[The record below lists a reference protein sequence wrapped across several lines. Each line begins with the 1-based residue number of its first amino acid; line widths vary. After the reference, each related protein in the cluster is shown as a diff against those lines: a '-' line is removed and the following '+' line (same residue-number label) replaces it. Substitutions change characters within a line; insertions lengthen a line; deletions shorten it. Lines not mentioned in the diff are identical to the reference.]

1 MRTRSLTHA
10 QQLPLDP
17 ALEEELVQKKAREIY
32 TQSRLLSAKYA
43 SFARL
48 MEDPVAGRCL
58 RLCATQLLRRGN
70 KTRGRIT

>member
-1 MRTRSLTHA
+1 MRTLSHA

-17 ALEEELVQKKAREIY
+17 DLEEELVQQKAKQIY
-32 TQSRLLSAKYA
+32 SQSRFLSARYA

-58 RLCATQLLRRGN
+58 RLCATQCLRLGS
-70 KTRGRIT
+70 KTRSR

>member
-17 ALEEELVQKKAREIY
+17 DLEEELVQQKAREIY
-32 TQSRLLSAKYA
+32 TRSRFLSGRYA

-58 RLCATQLLRRGN
+58 RLCATQCLRLGS
-70 KTRGRIT
+70 KTRSR

>member
-1 MRTRSLTHA
+1 MRTLNHA

-17 ALEEELVQKKAREIY
+17 ALEEELVLQKAKQIY
-32 TQSRLLSAKYA
+32 RQSRFLSARYA

-58 RLCATQLLRRGN
+58 RLCATQCLRLGS
-70 KTRGRIT
+70 KTRSR